1 MDSFLFFILLTIV
14 GGSLISTSS
23 GFKYVRFYILLKIS
37 YQEICK
43 LVKPIYVYNK
53 NLFNTESKIEDDE
66 SKIAFL
72 AFILFIASFFILS
85 SILTLDDLTF
95 ESSVK
100 LSILTLTNTTNSFLY
115 GLDNLSFI
123 ELGFLTKFLLVIF
136 MILGRIEIIVL
147 LFLTRKFIFKE

>member
-1 MDSFLFFILLTIV
+1 M
-14 GGSLISTSS
+14 STSS

-43 LVKPIYVYNK
+43 LVKPINVYNK
-53 NLFNTESKIEDDE
+53 NLFNTETKIEDDE

-72 AFILFIASFFILS
+72 AFILFIASFFVLS
-85 SILTLDDLTF
+85 SVLTLDDLTF

-100 LSILTLTNTTNSFLY
+100 LSILTLTNTTSSFLY
-115 GLDNLSFI
+115 GLDNLSFF
-123 ELGFLTKFLLVIF
+123 ELEFLTKFLLVIF
-136 MILGRIEIIVL
+136 MILGRIEIITL